1 MNNAQEPS
9 DLLGTVSAPRAESG
23 GPAIPR
29 MPPRMPS
36 ATPPALSARREGA
49 DVRRLI
55 VGREI
60 SLSGTIS
67 ACDELIVEG
76 NVEANLTGSH
86 DLRISETGLF
96 KGSASVEEADI
107 RGRFEGTLT
116 VKRLIIRET
125 AKVTGTVR
133 YGQLQI
139 ERGGRIEGEVTVA
152 DPPAVAAEP
161 VNQPI
166 V

>member
-1 MNNAQEPS
+1 MSNAQLPS
-9 DLLGTVSAPRAESG
+9 DLLGAMSAQRLPPRLPSAP
-23 GPAIPR
+23 
-29 MPPRMPS
+29 PS
-36 ATPPALSARREGA
+36 SSTARREGA
-49 DVRRLI
+49 EVRRLI
-55 VGREI
+55 VGQGI

-107 RGRFEGTLT
+107 RGRFEGSLT
-116 VKRLIIRET
+116 AKRLIIRET
-125 AKVTGTVR
+125 AKLTGAVR

-139 ERGGRIEGEVTVA
+139 ERGGRIEGDVSVA
-152 DPPAVAAEP
+152 DSPAVAEP
-161 VNQPI
+161 TPQPI